1 MIRSFQELLEK
12 VKEMP
17 SKRVVIPDATNS
29 SSIGAAILGKK
40 ENIAEFLL
48 IGDEETIKD
57 LIKEK
62 DPSMIDA
69 FEIIDEPDSQLC
81 VNKAV
86 EAIHQGKADL
96 ILKGKTSTSQ
106 LMKGVLNKQTGL
118 QTGNVLSDVFIFE
131 ARDRITLMTDGGI
144 ILYPEIKEKI
154 AIINNAVK
162 VAHSLDNP
170 NPKVALLAAVEV
182 VNPKMP
188 PTIDASIIAGMSKR
202 GQIKD
207 CIVDGPFALD
217 NAIDKEA
224 ARIKGVD
231 SPVAG
236 DADVLIVPSI
246 EAGNI
251 FGKALT
257 YYANVPVAHVVMG
270 AKVPILITSRADD
283 SITKLNSIALGIIC
297 A

>member
-1 MIRSFQELLEK
+1 MVRNFDELMIK
-12 VKEMP
+12 VKKMT

-48 IGDEETIKD
+48 IGDKKKIEA

-62 DPSMIDA
+62 DPEMLNA
-69 FEIIDEPDSQLC
+69 FEIIDEADPQSC

-86 EAIHQGKADL
+86 EAVHQGKADL
-96 ILKGKTSTSQ
+96 ILKGKTATSQ
-106 LMKGVLNKQTGL
+106 LMKGVLNKTNGL

-144 ILYPEIKEKI
+144 ILYPGIKEKI

-162 VAHSLDNP
+162 VAHCLDCP
-170 NPKVALLAAVEV
+170 IPKVAMLCAVEV

-188 PTIDASIIAGMSKR
+188 PTVDASIIAQMSKR

-224 ARIKGVD
+224 AKIKGVD

-236 DADVLIVPSI
+236 AADVLIVPTI

-257 YYANVPVAHVVMG
+257 YYAKVQVAHVVMG

-283 SITKLNSIALGIIC
+283 SITKLHSIALGIVC